1 MYYCI
6 MGTVGDRLRA
16 ARERAGLSLGQVHQ
30 YEGIQKGHLSEMEQG
45 SKNPTGQT
53 IARLAVRYRTSADYL
68 LGLTEDP
75 SQRIDEPLSETIRD
89 VVELARD
96 LSPGRQQELLA
107 HARVLTEAELQ
118 ADLREY
124 DRMMALIEALPGGD
138 QLAEEI
144 EQALR
149 LDATGDRSA
158 ALRLIDDILA
168 RWRSRTANPEVGEKQ
183 IQQG

>member
-1 MYYCI
+1 M
-6 MGTVGDRLRA
+6 VWSERLREQ
-16 ARERAGLSLGQVHQ
+16 RERAGLSLGQVAEYEHVSRQ
-30 YEGIQKGHLSEMEQG
+30 YLSKLEVGTNEP
-45 SKNPTGQT
+45 PTWDLLR
-53 IARLAVRYRTSADYL
+53 RLARRYRTSVDYI
-68 LGLTEDP
+68 LGLTDDP
-75 SQRIDEPLSETIRD
+75 VAKQGTPLPEPVRETI
-89 VVELARD
+89 ELARD

-107 HARVLTEAELQ
+107 HAKVLSEAELQ

-158 ALRLIDDILA
+158 ALRLIDDIVA

>member
-1 MYYCI
+1 MYYCT
-6 MGTVGDRLRA
+6 MGIVGERLRSA
-16 ARERAGLSLGQVHQ
+16 CERAGLSLGQVHQ

-45 SKNPTGQT
+45 AKNPTGQT
-53 IARLAVRYRTSADYL
+53 IARLALRYRTTADYL

-75 SQRIDEPLSETIRD
+75 SQRISEPLSQTIRD
-89 VVELARD
+89 VIELARD

-107 HARVLTEAELQ
+107 HARVLSEAELQ

-158 ALRLIDDILA
+158 ALRLIDDIVA
-168 RWRSRTANPEVGEKQ
+168 QWRIRAANPEMGEKQ
-183 IQQG
+183 VEQG